1 MVHEM
6 KEPSVSYHFPVN
18 GSKPVIPR
26 FPPAYI
32 IRRETGNRETV
43 RRSIFMAFPDF
54 WRWFILRYADD

>member
-6 KEPSVSYHFPVN
+6 KATPISYHFPVN
-18 GSKPVIPR
+18 GSKPVNPR

-43 RRSIFMAFPDF
+43 NRSVFGAFPDPSKRF
-54 WRWFILRYADD
+54 AKGVRR